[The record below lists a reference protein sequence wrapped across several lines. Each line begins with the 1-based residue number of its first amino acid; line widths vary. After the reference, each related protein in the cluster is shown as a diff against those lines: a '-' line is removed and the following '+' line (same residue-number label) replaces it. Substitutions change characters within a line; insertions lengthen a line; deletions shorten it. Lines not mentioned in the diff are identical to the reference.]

1 MLLDIRSLQHVATVG
16 RLRSF
21 GRAAEALRISQPA
34 LSKSIRILETSLGVS
49 LFERSHRGV
58 SPTTYGE
65 ILLAAADPVLRNVDE
80 VVAEIRRVQGLEAGS
95 IRIGAGPFA
104 MELSVAAAAFQLARR
119 HPGIQ
124 LRVMQGGWDAVTRDV
139 ANGTLDVAVAE
150 VAAAEQSRELEVERI
165 GAHDGSF
172 YCRAGHPLLSRPR
185 LTFQDVATF
194 PLAMSPLPGR
204 IAAFFERHGSA
215 GRVDPTSG
223 LFQPAVTV
231 NEVALMKRAVRETDA
246 VSWAPAVLIADEVRQ
261 GSFVRLSLDAHWA
274 RLNYGIIRRA
284 DRPVTPAMTAFL
296 SEVRS
301 IEQRLRNG
309 NRPPERRGRGRASAN
324 RHERGRTDD

>member
-1 MLLDIRSLQHVATVG
+1 MRSLQHVAAVG

-21 GRAAEALRISQPA
+21 GRAAEALGLSQPA
-34 LSKSIRILETSLGVS
+34 LSKSIRLLEKALGVP

-58 SPTTYGE
+58 DPTTYGE
-65 ILLAAADPVLRNVDE
+65 ILLAASGPMLRHMDE
-80 VVAEIRRVQGLEAGS
+80 VVAEIRRTQGLEAGS

-104 MELSVAAAAFQLARR
+104 MELSVASAALRLARR

-124 LRVMQGGWDAVTRDV
+124 LRVVQGGWDALTLDV
-139 ANGTLDVAVAE
+139 ASGALDVAVAE
-150 VAAAEQSRELEVERI
+150 IAAAEQTPGLEVERI
-165 GAHDGSF
+165 GAHDGTF
-172 YCRAGHPLLSRPR
+172 YCRAGHPLLSGPR
-185 LTFQDVATF
+185 LSFQDVATF
-194 PLAMSPLPGR
+194 SLAMSPLPAR
-204 IAAFFERHGSA
+204 IATFFERHGSA
-215 GRVDPTSG
+215 GRVDPTTG

-261 GSFVRLSLDAHWA
+261 GAFVPLPLEADWA

-284 DRPVTPAMTAFL
+284 DKPVTPAVAAFL

-301 IEQRLRNG
+301 IEQGLRSG
-309 NRPPERRGRGRASAN
+309 SRSPGGRGRRRVPAG
-324 RHERGRTDD
+324 RQERGRTDE